1 MQKQKSQSP
10 QASKAG
16 AGGFG
21 VQDIL
26 YILFKHKWMILLL
39 AALGF
44 AGAAAVFMK
53 REPIFQSQAKLL
65 VRYVLQRDTVD
76 SYQSQSTPGATRVDS
91 VMGTEIEILTSV
103 DLALDVAQG
112 VGVDKLVPEAGGMAA
127 PSDAAG
133 KILGDLIVGV
143 GPQSGNVMHLVY
155 SNEDPELSKTV
166 LKELVDR
173 YFKKH
178 LAIHRSAAAF
188 DMVSK
193 QTDEV
198 RERLRKTEDE
208 LNKLRTDSGILSLAD
223 ATNALST
230 QRAKTHED
238 LMKAKADYAEQE
250 ASIEAMERET
260 GMAAEEAA
268 KANPDAVPGIPK
280 AKVVQPPAQALQE
293 YRTVSE
299 MLTFLQKRDFELRIK
314 FKGANRL
321 ITTNEAQMASYE
333 AKRLALEER
342 YPNLAAQAEVAENE
356 SGSPLANLISEKARL
371 SALAAKIQV
380 YETNLKVIG
389 EQFSEQYNIGA
400 RIEELDRR
408 RQMEEEEYRSLEG
421 KLKNAK
427 IDESLNPAR
436 MPNITIVQHPTEPI
450 KSYDPVT
457 NKIMLGLAGGGLA
470 LGLGLAFLIELLFD
484 RKVKRPT
491 DIQTRLQLPLLLSIP
506 FIRRKERGGFLLG
519 HESGQPRIGMGGE
532 DTGTTALAA
541 PGKETPVPYD
551 SGSKKVGHFILPYS
565 ETIRD
570 RIIFNFEINNLTHK
584 PKLVAVTGLS
594 EGAGAS
600 TVAAGLAKSFSEI
613 PGMKVLL
620 VDLSSFHPE
629 DNPLFGEIPRHTL
642 NGALHLA
649 RNNQFRDNPQALY
662 YASANARRDDSGL
675 TTFSPVHLYELMPH
689 LQASQYDY
697 IIFDMPPVDQTSR
710 TLTMAGLMDKVL
722 LVLDAENTSKDGLMW
737 GYSELVKGRA
747 DVSCIFNKTKS
758 HVPGWLIGGEG

>member
-10 QASKAG
+10 QASKAA

-26 YILFKHKWMILLL
+26 FILFKHKWMILLL

-44 AGAAAVFMK
+44 GGAAAVFMK

-76 SYQSQSTPGATRVDS
+76 SYQSQSTPGAARVDS
-91 VMGTEIEILTSV
+91 VMSTEIEILTSV

-112 VGVDKLVPEAGGMAA
+112 VGVDKLVPEAGGMAT

-133 KILGDLIVGV
+133 KILGDLIVAV
-143 GPQSGNVMHLVY
+143 GQSTNVLHLVY
-155 SNEDPELSKTV
+155 SNEDPELSKEV
-166 LKELVDR
+166 LKELMDR
-173 YFKKH
+173 YFQKH
-178 LAIHRSAAAF
+178 LEIHRSAAAF

-193 QTDEV
+193 QTEEV
-198 RERLRKTEDE
+198 RQRLQKTENE

-223 ATNALST
+223 ATNALSI

-238 LMKAKADYAEQE
+238 LMKAKAEYAEQQ

-268 KANPDAVPGIPK
+268 KANPEAAAGIPK
-280 AKVVQPPAQALQE
+280 ATIVQPPAQALQE
-293 YRTVSE
+293 YRTVGE
-299 MLTFLQKRDFELRIK
+299 MLTFLQKRDFELRVK
-314 FKGANRL
+314 FKGGNRL
-321 ITTNEAQMASYE
+321 ITTNQEQIASYE
-333 AKRLALEER
+333 AKQRALEAK
-342 YPNLAAQAEVAENE
+342 YPNLAAQAEVAEKE

-380 YETNLKVIG
+380 YEKNLKVIG

-427 IDESLNPAR
+427 IDVTLDPSR
-436 MPNITIVQHPTEPI
+436 MPNITVVQHPTEPI
-450 KSYDPVT
+450 KSYDALT

-484 RKVKRPT
+484 RKVKRPM

-506 FIRRKERGGFLLG
+506 YIRRKERGGFLLG
-519 HESGQPRIGMGGE
+519 NEAGQPRIGTGGE
-532 DTGTTALAA
+532 ENPSTALVA
-541 PGKETPVPYD
+541 PGKDTAVPY
-551 SGSKKVGHFILPYS
+551 SSTPKKVGHFILPYS

-570 RIIFNFEINNLTHK
+570 RIIFNFEVNNLTHK

-662 YASANARRDDSGL
+662 YASANARRDESGL

>member
-10 QASKAG
+10 PANKAG

-21 VQDIL
+21 VQDVL
-26 YILFKHKWMILLL
+26 FILFKHKWMILLL
-39 AALGF
+39 GALGIG
-44 AGAAAVFMK
+44 GAAAVFMK

-76 SYQSQSTPGATRVDS
+76 SYQSQSTPGGARVDS
-91 VMGTEIEILTSV
+91 VMSTEIEILTSV

-112 VGVDKLVPEAGGMAA
+112 VGVDKLVPEAGGQAT

-133 KILGDLIVGV
+133 KILGNLIVAV
-143 GPQSGNVMHLVY
+143 GQSTNVLHLVY
-155 SNEDPELSKTV
+155 SDEDPEMSKVV
-166 LKELVDR
+166 LKELMDR
-173 YFKKH
+173 YFEKH
-178 LAIHRSAAAF
+178 LQIHRSAAAF

-193 QTDEV
+193 QTEEV
-198 RERLRKTEDE
+198 RQRLQKTERE

-223 ATNALST
+223 ATGALST
-230 QRAKTHED
+230 QRANTHED

-250 ASIEAMERET
+250 ASLEAMERET
-260 GMAAEEAA
+260 GLAVQEASKSEPA
-268 KANPDAVPGIPK
+268 STPGIPK
-280 AKVVQPPAQALQE
+280 ATIVQPPAQALQE

-299 MLTFLQKRDFELRIK
+299 MLAFLQKRDFELRIK
-314 FKGANRL
+314 FKGGNPL
-321 ITTNEAQMASYE
+321 ITNNQEQMANYE
-333 AKRLALEER
+333 AKQRALVAK
-342 YPNLAAQAEVAENE
+342 YPNLAAQAEVVEKEN
-356 SGSPLANLISEKARL
+356 GSPLSNLISEKARL
-371 SALAAKIQV
+371 AALAAKIQV

-427 IDESLNPAR
+427 IDDSLDPSR

-450 KSYDPVT
+450 KSYDALT

-470 LGLGLAFLIELLFD
+470 LGLGLAFIIELLFD
-484 RKVKRPT
+484 RKVKRPM

-532 DTGTTALAA
+532 DVPGTALTESGKDVPA
-541 PGKETPVPYD
+541 PFAG
-551 SGSKKVGHFILPYS
+551 GSRKVGHFILPYS

-662 YASANARRDDSGL
+662 YASANARRDDSGI

-722 LVLDAENTSKDGLMW
+722 LVLDAENTSRDGLMW

-747 DVSCIFNKTKS
+747 DVSCIFNKTRS
-758 HVPGWLIGGEG
+758 HVPGWLIGGEV